1 MFVRVMNRGAAAAA
15 EEEQPYCDYAW
26 NELLPLT
33 GGVHWQIMV
42 VVAVFLAAL
51 WISWSTVTVVS
62 RREHWKRR

>member
-15 EEEQPYCDYAW
+15 EEEEQPYCDYAW

-33 GGVHWQIMV
+33 GGVQMLV
-42 VVAVFLAAL
+42 VVVVFLAAL

>member
-15 EEEQPYCDYAW
+15 AEEEEQPYRDYAW

-33 GGVHWQIMV
+33 GGVQILV
-42 VVAVFLAAL
+42 VVVVLAAL

-62 RREHWKRR
+62 RREHWTRR